1 MSNPENWEV
10 VISAMEAVAQSPGG
24 TAYKIG
30 RDAPYRIAAKTGT
43 AQVAGLSQDDKPPD
57 QNSLPMRLRDHALF
71 IAFAPADNPTIAV
84 GVIAEHGGH
93 GGSVA
98 GPVARMIMD
107 QYLLGEVRY
116 GITANKPQ
124 ATSAASAVADPAA
137 QAIIEDNDDA
147 R

>member
-1 MSNPENWEV
+1 
-10 VISAMEAVAQSPGG
+10 MEAVAQSPGG

-30 RDAPYRIAAKTGT
+30 KDAPYRIAAKTGT
-43 AQVAGLSQDDKPPD
+43 AQVAGLSQDEAKAPD
-57 QNSLPMRLRDHALF
+57 QSSIPLRLRDHALF
-71 IAFAPADNPTIAV
+71 IAFAPAENPMIAV

-98 GPVARMIMD
+98 GPVARMVMD

-116 GITANKPQ
+116 RTGVPAGTETI
-124 ATSAASAVADPAA
+124 SAVAPTDTTAPDD
-137 QAIIEDNDDA
+137 DNNDA